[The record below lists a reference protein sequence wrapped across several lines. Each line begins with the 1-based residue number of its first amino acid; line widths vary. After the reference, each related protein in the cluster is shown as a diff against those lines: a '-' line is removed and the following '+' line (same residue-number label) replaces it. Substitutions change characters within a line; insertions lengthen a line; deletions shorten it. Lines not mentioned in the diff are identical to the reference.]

1 MIALAQTKNA
11 LERLAATFV
20 EGHAVDQSFG
30 GEATT
35 QDLVRLVLC
44 AHIACD
50 RDVKRSNDIVSEADS
65 QALMPSFL
73 TAISA
78 VLPDVLEVLRAEP
91 DPTALERAGEPSYTL
106 LLNTACAVKE
116 GHHGKVHSCTFNAM
130 ALFWQS
136 PTSYVGRRRP
146 HRMGHVSVSVYGSEL
161 VAFPPRRRC

>member
-1 MIALAQTKNA
+1 MAQLTCSICHFAGDVIAVMQTKNA

-20 EGHAVDQSFG
+20 EGHMVDQSFG

-50 RDVKRSNDIVSEADS
+50 RDIKRSNDIVSEADS

-78 VLPDVLEVLRAEP
+78 VLPDIITVLQAEP
-91 DPTALERAGEPSYTL
+91 DATALERAGDFAGTPL
-106 LLNTACAVKE
+106 LFDMHMLSL
-116 GHHGKVHSCTFNAM
+116 KVHSERCSY
-130 ALFWQS
+130 LQS
-136 PTSYVGRRRP
+136 GR
-146 HRMGHVSVSVYGSEL
+146 HG
-161 VAFPPRRRC
+161 VAF

>member
-1 MIALAQTKNA
+1 MLWRNSHASAAVLQCFALAQTKNA

-50 RDVKRSNDIVSEADS
+50 RDIKRSNNIVSEADA

-91 DPTALERAGEPSYTL
+91 DPTALERAGEPSYL
-106 LLNTACAVKE
+106 RLLNIACAMRQGQLGEAPSHTLQCHNIILQAPSKLSQLAPQ
-116 GHHGKVHSCTFNAM
+116 GA
-130 ALFWQS
+130 
-136 PTSYVGRRRP
+136 
-146 HRMGHVSVSVYGSEL
+146 
-161 VAFPPRRRC
+161 

>member
-1 MIALAQTKNA
+1 MLQPGSNTVMPYQISHGLVTLPYHVTVLPCAMALAQTKNA
-11 LERLAATFV
+11 LERLAGTFV
-20 EGHAVDQSFG
+20 EGHSVDQSFG

-78 VLPDVLEVLRAEP
+78 VLPDIVSVLKAEP
-91 DPTALERAGEPSYTL
+91 DATALERAGTP
-106 LLNTACAVKE
+106 AC
-116 GHHGKVHSCTFNAM
+116 
-130 ALFWQS
+130 
-136 PTSYVGRRRP
+136 TS
-146 HRMGHVSVSVYGSEL
+146 
-161 VAFPPRRRC
+161 AA